1 MVTCPKTWPYAMILK
16 NFRELILATWTTE
29 EILAVQD
36 LTQYDAMPP
45 RVPTST
51 LEGMPIL
58 TPARI
63 RSER

>member
-1 MVTCPKTWPYAMILK
+1 MVLK

-36 LTQYDAMPP
+36 LTKYDAMPP

-51 LEGMPIL
+51 LEGMQIL
-58 TPARI
+58 HPAR
-63 RSER
+63 RGRK